1 MNDVLTY
8 SIINEVN
15 VVVFSVKVDTD
26 ISHFYVVLYYKNK
39 CNKKFIIFTKQGH
52 LTGRCRC
59 DIHNVFCPSVDF
71 VIGQSVE
78 Y

>member
-8 SIINEVN
+8 SIVNEVN
-15 VVVFSVKVDTD
+15 VGFFSVKVDTD
-26 ISHFYVVLYYKNK
+26 ISHFFTVPYYKYK
-39 CNKKFIIFTKQGH
+39 CNKKFIIFTKQGP

-59 DIHNVFCPSVDF
+59 DIHNAFCPSVDI
-71 VIGQSVE
+71 VIRQSVE